1 MTTEARIRPNGE
13 KRMWCCPECGR
24 IMGEVTATRL
34 VVIVRKFQRITFA
47 LADGMEMT
55 CPHCH
60 AVSVYR
66 KSERSATIP
75 N

>member
-1 MTTEARIRPNGE
+1 
-13 KRMWCCPECGR
+13 
-24 IMGEVTATRL
+24 MGEVTATRL

-47 LADGMEMT
+47 LSDGMEMT

-66 KSERSATIP
+66 TSQPATIP
-75 N
+75 Q

>member
-1 MTTEARIRPNGE
+1 MAAEARIRQHGD
-13 KRMWCCPECGR
+13 KQMWTCPECNR
-24 IMGEVTATRL
+24 IMGELTATRL

-47 LADGMEMT
+47 LSDGMEMT

-66 KSERSATIP
+66 TSPPATIP
-75 N
+75 Q

>member
-1 MTTEARIRPNGE
+1 MAAEARIRQHGD
-13 KRMWCCPECGR
+13 KQMWTCPECNR
-24 IMGEVTATRL
+24 IMGELTATRL

-47 LADGMEMT
+47 LSDGMEMT

-66 KSERSATIP
+66 TSQPATIP
-75 N
+75 Q